1 MRVEP
6 AAPADIQAIA
16 DLVGGYARRGMVLPR
31 SIESIRATLADW
43 MVGKEGDHLLACG
56 SLLRYT
62 PHLAE
67 VRSLA
72 VRHEVKGQGWG
83 KALLQ
88 GLVRHARSQKIP
100 TLFAMTRS
108 APLFQGVGFILSDRA
123 SFPEKVW
130 RDCQLCPIQ
139 ANCDETAVVMQ
150 IAAPH
155 RPSSGEEVSHV

>member
-6 AAPADIQAIA
+6 AAPDDIPAIA
-16 DLVGGYARRGMVLPR
+16 DLVEDYARRGMVLPR

-43 MVGKEGDHLLACG
+43 VVGREGDHLLACG

-67 VRSLA
+67 VRSLT
-72 VRHEVKGQGWG
+72 VRPEATGQGWG

-88 GLVRHARSQKIP
+88 ALVHHARSQRIP
-100 TLFAMTRS
+100 TLFALTRS
-108 APLFQGVGFILSDRA
+108 APLFQGVGFAVSDKVL
-123 SFPEKVW
+123 FPEKVW

-139 ANCDETAVVMQ
+139 AHCDETAVVMQ
-150 IAAPH
+150 LAPVD
-155 RPSSGEEVSHV
+155 PLSSTEE